1 MVTKPSKFS
10 VPPFATDEE
19 IWIKILEALT
29 PLEREEANKSESEIK
44 EPYPTNKEV
53 TIRRADKTVIA
64 YAIRSE
70 QNKKGEEWAV
80 YREI

>member
-1 MVTKPSKFS
+1 MPNPSKFF
-10 VPPFATDEE
+10 VPTSSTDEE

-29 PLEREEANKSESEIK
+29 PQEREEANKYESEVK
-44 EPYPTNKEV
+44 EPYLSCKEV
-53 TIRRADKTVIA
+53 TVRRADKTDIA

-70 QNKKGEEWAV
+70 INKNGDEWAI